1 MKQLK
6 DILFGVQIE
15 AIRGSTSQ
23 SINAIKFD
31 SREVET
37 GDLFV
42 AVKGDKADG
51 HDFIEKAIANGALAI
66 VYQNKVNFDSEKV
79 VWIETN
85 NSRAALA
92 ILASNFYEC
101 PSCELKLIGVTGTNG
116 KTTVSSLLHRLFE
129 KAGYAAGLL
138 STIEVKY
145 LNEIIPTTHTT
156 PDPLQINRYL
166 RAMVDAGVEVCFME
180 VSSHGIDQ
188 DRIKGLVYSGG
199 IFTNLSHDHLDYHNS
214 FAEYRNIKNSFLM
227 PCLKPHLR

>member
-66 VYQNKVNFDSEKV
+66 VYQNKVNFSAEKV

-101 PSCELKLIGVTGTNG
+101 PSSELKLIGGLEQMG
-116 KTTVSSLLHRLFE
+116 RQLSRHFYTVCLKKRAMPQACYQPLKSRN
-129 KAGYAAGLL
+129 
-138 STIEVKY
+138 Y

-156 PDPLQINRYL
+156 QTTSN
-166 RAMVDAGVEVCFME
+166 
-180 VSSHGIDQ
+180 
-188 DRIKGLVYSGG
+188 
-199 IFTNLSHDHLDYHNS
+199 
-214 FAEYRNIKNSFLM
+214 
-227 PCLKPHLR
+227 